1 MPTFES
7 EGAELYYESYGSGPP
22 VVFCHGAGGNHI
34 SWFQQIPRLSN
45 RYRCVTFDHRGWGR
59 SLDPRPATKRP
70 QFDEDLAALID
81 HLELED
87 VRLVAQSMGGWTAL
101 AYTVKHTDR
110 VKALVMADTV
120 GGLTSPELDDAREET
135 RKVIAEKGLLESA
148 LSEGFRKRTASG
160 AFLYEQIWGLNPPRE
175 EGGGRPLDFL
185 PVTAEEAGELDL
197 PVLFIEGR
205 DDIIIPPDV
214 VKIAAKMIPGAR
226 VQVVPEAGHSVYF
239 ERPGEFNRL
248 VATFLRNAERDRRR
262 NGGGKRKGRR
272 EPSEAGDGANSEGD
286 EEEGD
291 D

>member
-1 MPTFES
+1 MRKPPCVLAASYQPGRERWRIERREPLDGAPGKGLLCKNRGGAGRAGSEKWRRAVPTFES

-81 HLELED
+81 HLALED
-87 VRLVAQSMGGWTAL
+87 GRLVAQSMGGWTAL
-101 AYTVKHTDR
+101 AYTVKHPDR

-135 RKVIAEKGLLESA
+135 RKVIAEKGLLEAA

-160 AFLYEQIWGLNPPRE
+160 ACVYEQIWGLNPARE
-175 EGGGRPLDFL
+175 EGGGRPLDFR
-185 PVTAEEAGELDL
+185 PGTAAS
-197 PVLFIEGR
+197 
-205 DDIIIPPDV
+205 
-214 VKIAAKMIPGAR
+214 PGA
-226 VQVVPEAGHSVYF
+226 P
-239 ERPGEFNRL
+239 RPASR
-248 VATFLRNAERDRRR
+248 
-262 NGGGKRKGRR
+262 
-272 EPSEAGDGANSEGD
+272 
-286 EEEGD
+286 
-291 D
+291 